1 MHVCL
6 MTRSQINYMLPQ
18 RVATK
23 EFSKFFKNHAY
34 EESAI
39 SIKFYLLS

>member
-23 EFSKFFKNHAY
+23 EFSKFFKNHAKMRRKCNT
-34 EESAI
+34 
-39 SIKFYLLS
+39 IKF